1 MKKIVLLSGIII
13 GCFMLTVMFPIQSTL
28 AADKAELMP
37 MELDG
42 TEWAIEMTSITKKGE
57 KEVDEDML
65 IFKNKQFISKA
76 YDKKGYEPTNYSLTV
91 RTEDVTSF
99 GTMQI
104 KDKETSFWK
113 GAVTGEKIDG
123 SLHIQYPEGK
133 NETRYY
139 KGELSSG
146 TLKRREDPTVRKS
159 VEPPAPPLAVKKEP
173 VPLVV
178 EDAKKPTPVAEESQP
193 DEVK

>member
-1 MKKIVLLSGIII
+1 MKRIILFSGIIL

-28 AADKAELMP
+28 AADKAGDEVKLMP
-37 MELDG
+37 MELNG
-42 TEWAIEMTSITKKGE
+42 TEWAIEMTSFTKKGE
-57 KEVDEDML
+57 KKVNEDTL

-91 RTEDVTSF
+91 SVDDVTSF
-99 GTMQI
+99 GTMQL

-113 GAVTGEKIDG
+113 GTVTGEKIDG
-123 SLHIQYPEGK
+123 SLHIQYPEGE

-146 TLKRREDPTVRKS
+146 TLKRRGARVSRKP
-159 VEPPAPPLAVKKEP
+159 VEPPTQPPVVKKDP
-173 VPLVV
+173 VQLVV
-178 EDAKKPTPVAEESQP
+178 EE
-193 DEVK
+193 